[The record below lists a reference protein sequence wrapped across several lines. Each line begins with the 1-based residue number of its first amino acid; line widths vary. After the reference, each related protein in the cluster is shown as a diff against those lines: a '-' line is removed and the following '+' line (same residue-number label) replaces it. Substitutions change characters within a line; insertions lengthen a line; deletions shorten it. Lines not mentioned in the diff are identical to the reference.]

1 MNEQDTRAELIDPKL
16 KEDGWDNKKNP
27 DAKITRE
34 YPIAPGKINA
44 SGKKQTAIKADYLLL
59 YKSRKMAIVEAKS
72 DELPVGEG
80 VMQAKNYAERL
91 GLDHTYSTNG
101 KEIYYINMDSGVE
114 ELTEK
119 YLSPD
124 EMWNLD
130 FPNHNDWQKKFD
142 VIPLENRGGA
152 MSIRFYQEM
161 AIEKTLDAIAN
172 KDKRILLTLATG
184 TGKTVIA
191 FQIAWKLF
199 QAKWNLKYDGNRRPN
214 ILFLA
219 DRNILADQAF
229 NAFSAFPEDALVRIN
244 PKGIKKLGSVPVNG
258 NIFFTIFQTFMSG
271 SDENGNSVPY
281 FGEYPKDYFDAIFI
295 DECHRGGA
303 NDESSWR
310 GILDYFEPA
319 VQIGLTATPK
329 RIENSNTYKYFNE
342 PKYIYSLKEGIN
354 DGYLTP
360 FKVKRIT
367 TSLDSYTYVSDDK
380 IIEGEVEEGKTYVEE
395 DFNRI
400 IVIKEREEKR
410 VKILMDLINQD
421 EKTLVFCATQEHAA
435 AIRDL
440 INQNKKNPSPNYC
453 VRVTA
458 NDSEQGEQY
467 LRDFQDNEKSIPTIL
482 TTSRKLT
489 TGVDARNVRNIV
501 LLRPIHD
508 MVEFKQI
515 IGRGTR
521 LFDNKNYF
529 TIYDFVGAS
538 SKFKDPDWD
547 GEAEPCAVC
556 GEIICICEKT
566 PPKACS
572 ICGKRPCVCE
582 KKPPKPCEKC
592 GQLPCVC
599 VKKVK
604 IKLKDGSESEINYN
618 VDTSFWGKDG
628 QQLSVQEFLNLLYG
642 KLPDFFK
649 SEAQLKEIWSLPA
662 TRLELLD
669 QLSSAGFDKEELKL
683 LQRLIEAEK
692 SDLFDVLEYVA
703 FSVKPISREMRALK
717 AKNKICENLNDVQK
731 NFVDFILERYIYSG
745 EEELDEKLDM
755 LLTLKYNDVSQEV
768 TNSLGGIP
776 KIREIYLNLQ
786 KELYNPKVA

>member
-1 MNEQDTRAELIDPKL
+1 MFQNR
-16 KEDGWDNKKNP
+16 
-27 DAKITRE
+27 
-34 YPIAPGKINA
+34 
-44 SGKKQTAIKADYLLL
+44 
-59 YKSRKMAIVEAKS
+59 
-72 DELPVGEG
+72 
-80 VMQAKNYAERL
+80 NY
-91 GLDHTYSTNG
+91 SNQWS
-101 KEIYYINMDSGVE
+101 KCN
-114 ELTEK
+114 
-119 YLSPD
+119 
-124 EMWNLD
+124 
-130 FPNHNDWQKKFD
+130 
-142 VIPLENRGGA
+142 
-152 MSIRFYQEM
+152 
-161 AIEKTLDAIAN
+161 
-172 KDKRILLTLATG
+172 
-184 TGKTVIA
+184 
-191 FQIAWKLF
+191 
-199 QAKWNLKYDGNRRPN
+199 
-214 ILFLA
+214 
-219 DRNILADQAF
+219 
-229 NAFSAFPEDALVRIN
+229 
-244 PKGIKKLGSVPVNG
+244 
-258 NIFFTIFQTFMSG
+258 
-271 SDENGNSVPY
+271 ENGNSVPY

-329 RIENSNTYKYFNE
+329 RLENSNTYKYFNE
-342 PKYIYSLKEGIN
+342 PKFIYSLKEGIN

-367 TSLDSYTYVSDDK
+367 TTLDSYTYDSDDK
-380 IIEGEVEEGKTYVEE
+380 IIEGEIEEGKTYVEE

-410 VKILMDLINQD
+410 IKILMDLINQD

-435 AIRDL
+435 AVRDL
-440 INQNKKNPSPNYC
+440 INQNKKNPSTNYC

-458 NDSEQGEQY
+458 NDGEQGEQY

-501 LLRPIHD
+501 LLRPIND

-547 GEAEPCAVC
+547 GEAEPCEVC

-566 PPKACS
+566 PPKPCS
-572 ICGKRPCVCE
+572 RCGKSPCICE
-582 KKPPKPCEKC
+582 KTPPKPCEKC

-618 VDTSFWGKDG
+618 VETSFWGADG
-628 QQLSVQEFLNLLYG
+628 QQLSVQEFLNSLYG
-642 KLPDFFK
+642 KLPDFFN
-649 SEAQLKEIWSLPA
+649 SESQLREIWSLPA
-662 TRLELLD
+662 TRLELLE
-669 QLSSAGFDKEELKL
+669 QLSSAGFDKDELKL

-703 FSVKPISREMRALK
+703 FSVKPITREQRAFK
-717 AKNKICENLNDVQK
+717 AKNKIYNNLNDIQK
-731 NFVDFILERYIYSG
+731 SFVDFILERYINSG
-745 EEELDEKLDM
+745 EEELDEKLDI

-776 KIREIYLNLQ
+776 KIREIYLTLQ
-786 KELYNPKVA
+786 KELYNVIAA